1 MADHHQIV
9 EQIRAFLQ
17 SSDQTRNDRL
27 DDLAK
32 AYAQVCT
39 EANGRLGR
47 CQRLLQQGLRSE
59 AIQQAEAEPRLLDF
73 VTALDFPERADWD
86 EIVDIY
92 AMAAPPKLMAD
103 ARAALADAYAEAE
116 PLQNLLRNHRR
127 LATQRAPLRTRIG
140 VMRKLAAQD
149 PRNPIWA
156 EDLRV
161 FEKARLRQIQIEA
174 AEAVRLHDADHL
186 ARLLSEVQERN
197 WIESPPRAV
206 VQGLTK
212 AAEQLRGEQAA
223 AALADLEARF
233 CESLAA
239 RDAARGRTARDEWNA
254 LMKTSPV
261 DFTDPILERVGPAL
275 DMARRRGPASR
286 HRASL

>member
-9 EQIRAFLQ
+9 EQIRGFLQ

-27 DDLAK
+27 DELAK
-32 AYAQVCT
+32 AYAHLCSD
-39 EANGRLGR
+39 ANGRLGR

-59 AIQQAEAEPRLLDF
+59 ALQQADAEPRLLDF
-73 VTALDFPERADWD
+73 VTALEFPERADWD

-92 AMAAPPKLMAD
+92 AMTAAPKLMAE

-116 PLQNLLRNHRR
+116 PLQHLLRNHRR

-186 ARLLSEVQERN
+186 TRLRAEVQERT
-197 WIESPPRAV
+197 WIEPPPKSV

-212 AAEQLRGEQAA
+212 AAAQLRDERTA
-223 AALADLEARF
+223 AALADLEARLS
-233 CESLAA
+233 ESLAE
-239 RDAARGRTARDEWNA
+239 RDAARGRAARDEWHA
-254 LMKTSPV
+254 LMKASPV
-261 DFTDPILERVGPAL
+261 DFTDPVLE
-275 DMARRRGPASR
+275 ARRPCARMAGR
-286 HRASL
+286 